1 MRNFFRELRN
11 CEEAV
16 LSEDALF
23 TNLAGESEPYQE
35 STKKTLCEVI
45 SIVSSGMF
53 FRTNSPSYFIVK
65 NFRLGPSRLAAL
77 WNEKHPDD
85 RKAESTWRSQVYSV
99 SQKFFRLFGDDFFQV
114 FVSQNMD
121 GIERIRGTLAL
132 LSIPE
137 LESWELLVGEVD
149 KYCEGYQG
157 DNFTIAEC
165 GKELRFLRRM
175 LRCRLIPEME
185 ALDGCKL
192 QYLKWVLD
200 KPVLNLQD
208 FSINRDKVEALSA
221 LGVPQIILGKSLKL

>member
-99 SQKFFRLFGDDFFQV
+99 SQKFFRLFGLFCENPPPRCVKHSERRIFA
-114 FVSQNMD
+114 FETVS
-121 GIERIRGTLAL
+121 GR
-132 LSIPE
+132 
-137 LESWELLVGEVD
+137 EV
-149 KYCEGYQG
+149 
-157 DNFTIAEC
+157 
-165 GKELRFLRRM
+165 
-175 LRCRLIPEME
+175 LI
-185 ALDGCKL
+185 
-192 QYLKWVLD
+192 
-200 KPVLNLQD
+200 
-208 FSINRDKVEALSA
+208 
-221 LGVPQIILGKSLKL
+221 

>member
-121 GIERIRGTLAL
+121 GMERIRGTLAL

-165 GKELRFLRRM
+165 EKELRF
-175 LRCRLIPEME
+175 
-185 ALDGCKL
+185 
-192 QYLKWVLD
+192 
-200 KPVLNLQD
+200 
-208 FSINRDKVEALSA
+208 
-221 LGVPQIILGKSLKL
+221 

>member
-1 MRNFFRELRN
+1 MRNFFRELRH
-11 CEEAV
+11 CEDAV
-16 LSEDALF
+16 LSEDAVF
-23 TNLAGESEPYQE
+23 TNLAGVVEPYQE
-35 STKKTLCEVI
+35 CTKKTLCEVI
-45 SIVSSGMF
+45 SIVSSGRF
-53 FRTNSPSYFIVK
+53 FRINSPSYFIVK

-114 FVSQNMD
+114 FVSQD
-121 GIERIRGTLAL
+121 IAGIERIRGIYTL

-137 LESWELLVGEVD
+137 LEFEELFFGEVD
-149 KYCEGYQG
+149 RYCEGYMG
-157 DNFTIAEC
+157 DDFALAEC
-165 GKELRFLRRM
+165 GKELQFLSRI

-200 KPVLNLQD
+200 KPVLNLGD
-208 FSINRDKVEALSA
+208 FSINQDKVAALSA
-221 LGVPQIILGKSLKL
+221 LGVPQIILGKSLK